1 MAERAQP
8 ASVHDDLPPH
18 VVAVLDDV
26 FFRRAHWHS
35 AYEVG
40 VQRLAQAIKLGALS
54 VGAQLPPER
63 ELVERLGVSRTTLRE
78 AIRALQQQG
87 YLKTR
92 RGRSGG
98 TFVASRQIRQL
109 SRGRGREDRP
119 GPRPHAPGPPGYARG
134 RRAVRRRARRRTRH
148 RRAGRGA
155 RDGSS
160 IGHGRPPFRR
170 SVRPTPR
177 CTSRWPTRRAPTSSS
192 TSSSRNRCASTR
204 SWPSCRSS
212 RTTADRV
219 RRSTRQ
225 HAARRRGHR
234 RPERRR
240 RAPGHGGARR
250 VDPTRRPRPAAAAG
264 RPPGRDDP
272 PSYSYTDVVTG
283 TSPRSRPAAR
293 ISRSARSRASRRS
306 AGSSGTVVTRLSA

>member
-1 MAERAQP
+1 MAERAEP
-8 ASVHDDLPPH
+8 SVHDDLPPH

-87 YLKTR
+87 YLNTS

-109 SRGRGREDRP
+109 SRAEVAKVARDL
-119 GPRPHAPGPPGYARG
+119 GPTLRDL
-134 RRAVRRRARRRTRH
+134 VDL
-148 RRAGRGA
+148 RGA
-155 RDGSS
+155 VEPYAAELAAERASDEQIDVLRWLLERSKSARVPEIRQTDSTLHIAMAHAASSDLILDLVLEEQMRLHEILAILPFLGEDG
-160 IGHGRPPFRR
+160 
-170 SVRPTPR
+170 
-177 CTSRWPTRRAPTSSS
+177 
-192 TSSSRNRCASTR
+192 
-204 SWPSCRSS
+204 
-212 RTTADRV
+212 DRV

-225 HAARRRGHR
+225 HARIVEAIAARDAAEARRAMEEHV
-234 RPERRR
+234 E
-240 RAPGHGGARR
+240 A
-250 VDPTRRPRPAAAAG
+250 TRRDIMGLLTRRKAG
-264 RPPGRDDP
+264 RP
-272 PSYSYTDVVTG
+272 
-283 TSPRSRPAAR
+283 AR
-293 ISRSARSRASRRS
+293 
-306 AGSSGTVVTRLSA
+306 